1 MKKKTIIK
9 RRGDQGKEMDIAA
22 QGDESFS
29 SAMDVLSGFPIVALI
44 VEVANSNSK
53 LAALMP

>member
-1 MKKKTIIK
+1 MKKKHSSKGGEISAK
-9 RRGDQGKEMDIAA
+9 KE
-22 QGDESFS
+22 GDESFS